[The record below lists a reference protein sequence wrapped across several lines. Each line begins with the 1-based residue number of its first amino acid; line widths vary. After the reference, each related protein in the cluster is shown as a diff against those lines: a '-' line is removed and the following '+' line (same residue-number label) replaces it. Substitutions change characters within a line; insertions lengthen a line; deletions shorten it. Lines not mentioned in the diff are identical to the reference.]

1 MVSYH
6 IVAVFKT
13 REAEMQRITIT
24 IDDALVDEMDRLIKA
39 QGYQNR
45 SEAVRDLVRAG
56 LVATKSVETR
66 SQECVASLAYVY
78 DRHTRE
84 LPKRLAHAFQDHHD
98 LCVATMRVT
107 LDHDSC
113 MEVSALRGPT
123 GGVEDFAERVMAER
137 GVRHG
142 RLTVI
147 PAEITSGRHAHGA
160 GHAHPHEH
168 IRVW

>member
-1 MVSYH
+1 
-6 IVAVFKT
+6 
-13 REAEMQRITIT
+13 MQRITIT
-24 IDDALVDEMDRLIKA
+24 IDDALLEEMDRLIKTH
-39 QGYQNR
+39 GYQNR

-56 LVATKSVETR
+56 LIETKSVAER
-66 SQECVASLAYVY
+66 SQACLASLAYVY

-84 LPKRLAHAFQDHHD
+84 LPKKLAHVFQDNHN
-98 LCVATMRVT
+98 LCLATLRVT
-107 LDHDSC
+107 LDHDTC

-123 GGVEDFAERVMAER
+123 AQVERFAEGVMAER

-147 PAEITSGRHAHGA
+147 PAEIEMGRHVHGSGQAHA
-160 GHAHPHEH
+160 HEH

>member
-1 MVSYH
+1 
-6 IVAVFKT
+6 
-13 REAEMQRITIT
+13 MQRITIT
-24 IDDALVDEMDRLIKA
+24 IDDALVDEMDKLIRA
-39 QGYQNR
+39 RGYQNR

-56 LVATKSVETR
+56 LVATKSVASR
-66 SQECVASLAYVY
+66 SQECVASLAYVF

-113 MEVSALRGPT
+113 MEVSALRGRT
-123 GGVEDFAERVMAER
+123 AEVERFAESIMAER

-142 RLTVI
+142 RLSVI
-147 PAEITSGRHAHGA
+147 PAEIKSGRHAHGA
-160 GHAHPHEH
+160 RQAHPHEH